1 MSYGGEQLLWLQ
13 EGGGT
18 ADGASKRDRSA
29 GDSNDER
36 GVKRAAEPSQA
47 QGAPRKK
54 ATPGPRVKS
63 RICQVV
69 GCNIEYSSTH
79 ECRARACQTHCSAL
93 SVRLEGQDPEQQFRF
108 CYQCHKFHELDAF
121 RNPDGTLRPRHN
133 CYQSQALRLDRR
145 KKKDA
150 AAKASKKKLD
160 IAAVLEAQSG
170 HIIDAVNRA
179 SNVAASNLI
188 LANVMEVMEVAK
200 ATQQTIANAQQRPYT
215 HPSQQLPHRTKPG
228 AAATAFAPAVSSF
241 DPGFTA
247 SSSGAE
253 GRVPG
258 DHPSGPSRRASP
270 LDLTAIDDK
279 RRQRRAT
286 HVMGDAAGVTTTLAA
301 RGGESRFVVDA
312 SFESQAHGF
321 DGGAQATTLFCASPS
336 LGHPASGG
344 DVASGAG
351 GAAATI
357 DGTRF
362 EELSH
367 EMREEAY
374 QQGFGRDGRESSPDL
389 LHSLLS
395 GTPVR
400 SK

>member
-1 MSYGGEQLLWLQ
+1 MGEQLLWLQ

-160 IAAVLEAQSG
+160 IAAVL
-170 HIIDAVNRA
+170 
-179 SNVAASNLI
+179 
-188 LANVMEVMEVAK
+188 
-200 ATQQTIANAQQRPYT
+200 
-215 HPSQQLPHRTKPG
+215 
-228 AAATAFAPAVSSF
+228 
-241 DPGFTA
+241 
-247 SSSGAE
+247 
-253 GRVPG
+253 
-258 DHPSGPSRRASP
+258 
-270 LDLTAIDDK
+270 
-279 RRQRRAT
+279 
-286 HVMGDAAGVTTTLAA
+286 
-301 RGGESRFVVDA
+301 
-312 SFESQAHGF
+312 
-321 DGGAQATTLFCASPS
+321 
-336 LGHPASGG
+336 
-344 DVASGAG
+344 
-351 GAAATI
+351 
-357 DGTRF
+357 
-362 EELSH
+362 
-367 EMREEAY
+367 
-374 QQGFGRDGRESSPDL
+374 
-389 LHSLLS
+389 
-395 GTPVR
+395 
-400 SK
+400 

>member
-13 EGGGT
+13 EGSGT

-47 QGAPRKK
+47 QDAPRKK
-54 ATPGPRVKS
+54 ATPGPRVKN

-79 ECRARACQTHCSAL
+79 ECRARACQTHCCAL
-93 SVRLEGQDPEQQFRF
+93 SVRLEGQDPERQFRF
-108 CYQCHKFHELDAF
+108 CYQCHKFQELDAF

-170 HIIDAVNRA
+170 HIIHAVNRA
-179 SNVAASNLI
+179 SDAAASNLI
-188 LANVMEVMEVAK
+188 LTNVTEVMEVAK
-200 ATQQTIANAQQRPYT
+200 ATRQTIANARQRPYT
-215 HPSQQLPHRTKPG
+215 HPSQRLPHTTEP
-228 AAATAFAPAVSSF
+228 
-241 DPGFTA
+241 
-247 SSSGAE
+247 GAE

-279 RRQRRAT
+279 RRRRRAT

-301 RGGESRFVVDA
+301 RGGESPFVVDA
-312 SFESQAHGF
+312 SFDSHARGF
-321 DGGAQATTLFCASPS
+321 DGGVQATTPFCASPS
-336 LGHPASGG
+336 LGNPASGG

-357 DGTRF
+357 DRTRF
-362 EELSH
+362 EELAH
-367 EMREEAY
+367 ELREEAF

-389 LHSLLS
+389 FHSLFS

>member
-1 MSYGGEQLLWLQ
+1 MSYGEQFLWLQ
-13 EGGGT
+13 EGSGT

-29 GDSNDER
+29 GGSNVER
-36 GVKRAAEPSQA
+36 GEKRAAEPSQA

-54 ATPGPRVKS
+54 ATPGPRVKN

-69 GCNIEYSSTH
+69 GCDIEYSSTH

-150 AAKASKKKLD
+150 AAKASKKNLD

-170 HIIDAVNRA
+170 QIIDAVNLARA
-179 SNVAASNLI
+179 SNAGGEQSDPGQRHGSRQGHATDDRERAATPGLAPVAA
-188 LANVMEVMEVAK
+188 
-200 ATQQTIANAQQRPYT
+200 
-215 HPSQQLPHRTKPG
+215 
-228 AAATAFAPAVSSF
+228 APAHDQTGRRRDCFRASRVVVQ
-241 DPGFTA
+241 PGFF
-247 SSSGAE
+247 SVVERRRGA
-253 GRVPG
+253 GCRAIT
-258 DHPSGPSRRASP
+258 HPSGPS
-270 LDLTAIDDK
+270 LTAIDDK

-286 HVMGDAAGVTTTLAA
+286 HVMGDAAGVTDLAA
-301 RGGESRFVVDA
+301 RTAIDDKRH
-312 SFESQAHGF
+312 QRTMH
-321 DGGAQATTLFCASPS
+321 
-336 LGHPASGG
+336 GHPASGG
-344 DVASGAG
+344 DGRVAPRRR
-351 GAAATI
+351 

-367 EMREEAY
+367 VAPEETP
-374 QQGFGRDGRESSPDL
+374 QGRDGGEFSPDL

-395 GTPVR
+395 
-400 SK
+400 

>member
-215 HPSQQLPHRTKPG
+215 HPSQQLPHTTKPG

-286 HVMGDAAGVTTTLAA
+286 HVMGDAAAA
-301 RGGESRFVVDA
+301 GESRD
-312 SFESQAHGF
+312 SSSTHRLNPRRTGST
-321 DGGAQATTLFCASPS
+321 GALRRRRCSARVHRSVTRRRAATWRVAQGARRRRSTGRVSRSWVTSCERRLISR
-336 LGHPASGG
+336 
-344 DVASGAG
+344 ASGAT
-351 GAAATI
+351 A
-357 DGTRF
+357 
-362 EELSH
+362 
-367 EMREEAY
+367 
-374 QQGFGRDGRESSPDL
+374 ESPRPTCFTVCSPG
-389 LHSLLS
+389 H
-395 GTPVR
+395 R
-400 SK
+400 